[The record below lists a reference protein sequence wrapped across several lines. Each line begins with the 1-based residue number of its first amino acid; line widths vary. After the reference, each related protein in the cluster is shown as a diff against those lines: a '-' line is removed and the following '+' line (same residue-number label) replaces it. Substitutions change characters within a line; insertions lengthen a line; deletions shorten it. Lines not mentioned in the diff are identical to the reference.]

1 MPAMEPAAQ
10 LVADALDALGV
21 DHELL
26 DCDPELADTAAF
38 CAHYGYPYDRSANTI
53 VVLSKRPQG
62 LHSAS
67 VVLADSRLDVNRTVC
82 RLMGVKKAS
91 FAPPDVT
98 AELTGM
104 VMGGVT
110 PFGLPPDFPVYVDGR
125 VMERDWVILG
135 GGARSMKV
143 KVDPVVFERMDQA
156 HVIEGLANAAQT

>member
-1 MPAMEPAAQ
+1 MDPVAQ
-10 LVADALDALGV
+10 VVADALDALDV
-21 DHELL
+21 EHELL

-38 CAHYGYPYDRSANTI
+38 CAHYGYPYERSANTI
-53 VVLSKRPQG
+53 VVMSKRPQG
-62 LHSAS
+62 QHSAS

-110 PFGLPPDFPVYVDGR
+110 PFGLPPGFPIYVDGR
-125 VMERDWVILG
+125 VMEQEWVILG
-135 GGARSMKV
+135 GGSRSMKV
-143 KVDPVVFERMDQA
+143 KVDPVVFERMAQA
-156 HVIEGLANAAQT
+156 QVIEGLAKQVEM

>member
-1 MPAMEPAAQ
+1 MDRVAQ
-10 LVADALDALGV
+10 LVADELAALGV
-21 DHELL
+21 EHELL

-38 CAHYGYPYDRSANTI
+38 CAHYGYPHDRSANTI
-53 VVLSKRPQG
+53 VVMSKRPKG

-91 FAPPDVT
+91 FADPEVT

-110 PFGLPPDFPVYVDGR
+110 PFGLPGDFPIYVDAR

-135 GGARSMKV
+135 GGSRAMKV
-143 KVDPVVFERMDQA
+143 KVDPIVFERMDQA
-156 HVIEGLANAAQT
+156 QVIEGLASPVEA

>member
-1 MPAMEPAAQ
+1 MEMDPVAQ
-10 LVADALDALGV
+10 VVADALDALQV
-21 DHELL
+21 EHELL

-53 VVLSKRPQG
+53 VVMSKRPQG
-62 LHSAS
+62 HHSAS

-91 FAPPDVT
+91 FAPPEAT

-110 PFGLPPDFPVYVDGR
+110 PFGLPEDFPIYVDSR
-125 VMERDWVILG
+125 VMEREWVILG
-135 GGARSMKV
+135 GGSRSMKV
-143 KVDPVVFERMDQA
+143 KVDPVAFERMDQA
-156 HVIEGLANAAQT
+156 QVIDGLANPVET